1 MFLLTHNLCIK
12 NISNTPKHHP
22 ASHFDAPKKINLLI
36 KCFELIF
43 LKFDP
48 LKKFDFQNS
57 DGHN

>member
-12 NISNTPKHHP
+12 NISNNPKHHP

-48 LKKFDFQNS
+48 LKKI
-57 DGHN
+57 